1 MQIKIYEKEKLSIY
15 LYSIWSGGKQVYV
28 YHSLVYKIYNRY
40 GPCKNT
46 YIAPTFHFIHNVF
59 L

>member
-15 LYSIWSGGKQVYV
+15 LNSIWSGGKQVYV
-28 YHSLVYKIYNRY
+28 YHSLVYKIYNR
-40 GPCKNT
+40 KNT